1 MGGGIKKTEL
11 PEIDLVNPKMATTRE
26 GFGKGLVK
34 AGEENSDIVALGA
47 DITSSTKVSLFK
59 EKFPDRFFS
68 MGIAEQNIA
77 ATASGLALAG
87 KIPFFSTYG
96 IFASGRCWDQIRTSI
111 CYNEANVKIGGA
123 HGGVS
128 VGADGATH
136 QALEEISIMRC
147 IPNMQVVVPCDF
159 YETYKATLWAAA
171 NKGPVYIR
179 FGREPVPVI
188 TDENTPFEFGK
199 IALFKEGRDVSIIAC
214 GPMVFDSLKA
224 AEILEK
230 EGISAAVYNLHTVK
244 PIDEEGVKDA
254 ASRGAVV
261 TAEEHQVMGGMGSAV
276 AEVIAGKSPVPVE
289 FIGIK
294 DRFGE
299 SGESRELMHEF
310 NVTYQDIIKAVKKV
324 IDRKKT

>member
-1 MGGGIKKTEL
+1 MKRAEL
-11 PEIDLVNPKMATTRE
+11 PAIDLGKPRMESTRD
-26 GFGKGLVK
+26 GYGKGLVK
-34 AGEENSDIVALGA
+34 AGEENSDVVALGA

-59 EKFPDRFFS
+59 ESFPARFFS

-77 ATASGLALAG
+77 STACGLALAG

-96 IFASGRCWDQIRTSI
+96 VFASGRCWDQIRTSI

-128 VGADGATH
+128 VGPDGATH

-147 IPNMQVVVPCDF
+147 IPNMQVIVPCDF
-159 YETYKATLWAAA
+159 HETYKATLWAAK

-188 TDENTPFEFGK
+188 TEENTPFEFGR
-199 IALFKEGRDVSIIAC
+199 IAFFREGKDVSIIAC

-224 AEILEK
+224 AASLAK

-244 PIDEEGVKDA
+244 PIDEEGIKEA
-254 ASRGAVV
+254 AATGAVV
-261 TAEEHQVMGGMGSAV
+261 TAEEHQIMGGMGSAV
-276 AEVIAGKSPVPVE
+276 AEVIARRCPVPME

-299 SGESRELMHEF
+299 SGEPRELMHEF
-310 NVTYQDIIKAVKKV
+310 NVTYLDIIQAVKKV
-324 IDRKKT
+324 IARKKI